1 MQSFGNIL
9 NATRIS
15 IAMELV
21 NELGKSNKEV
31 SAALGI
37 TPSAVSQYIKGK
49 RGVSL
54 KKDANGL
61 KGFDNAIKEASDT
74 IGKLI
79 EIKEY
84 ERCQGTVLKIA
95 QELAGISLEGSKTD
109 NIPKEKYSNVEIK
122 SILAERIRREHD
134 SAMYFL
140 GFAQSSGNHFARI
153 LFRQIATD
161 SLRHADIVQALFER
175 VDKPLRGELGKVSI
189 EVVDK
194 LLDKAKEH
202 KEISIN
208 DIKERL
214 GPEAGLLIE
223 SIEMDDREQ
232 IALLKKFRSII
243 KQAIIKGIR

>member
-1 MQSFGNIL
+1 MRLQSFGSIL
-9 NATRIS
+9 SAIRIS

-21 NELGKSNKEV
+21 NELGKSNKDV

-37 TPSAVSQYIKGK
+37 TPSVVSQYIKGK

-54 KKDANGL
+54 RKDADGL
-61 KGFDNAIKEASDT
+61 KGFDNVIKETAVT
-74 IGKLI
+74 IGKLM
-79 EIKEY
+79 EINEY
-84 ERCQGTVLKIA
+84 ERCQGTVLRVA
-95 QELAGISLEGSKTD
+95 QELAGISLEGSKAD
-109 NIPKEKYSNVEIK
+109 NGSKEKYSNVEIK
-122 SILAERIRREHD
+122 AILAERIRREHD

-140 GFAQSSGNHFARI
+140 GFAQSSGSHFARI

-161 SLRHADIVQALFER
+161 SLRHADIVQALLER
-175 VDKPLRGELGKVSI
+175 VDKPLSGEFGKVPV

-194 LLDKAKEH
+194 LLEKARKH

-223 SIEMDDREQ
+223 SIEMDDKEQ
-232 IALLKKFRSII
+232 IALLKKFRSLI
-243 KQAIIKGIR
+243 K